1 MVAVGALVV
10 AGMGLATMEA
20 DRMDSVKR
28 VAAEVEATAGSEAAT
43 AVLMVVM
50 LVTAVGGR
58 RDSSPCSRS
67 CIETQKSCMCSRA

>member
-1 MVAVGALVV
+1 MVVGALVV
-10 AGMGLATMEA
+10 AGVEPETMAADWMGL
-20 DRMDSVKR
+20 VKR
-28 VAAEVEATAGSEAAT
+28 EAAEVEAAAGSEAAT